1 MRYLILT
8 ILPKLW
14 DNTIT
19 HDGRNGY
26 SVGDQMA
33 KQQHHQMQQQSRHQQ
48 TSVSIDQFPSPE
60 QEQQQQVSVT
70 GVTDGVI
77 KKSSLKK
84 KKPTVTGSDSIGTM
98 SKQESKVSVNAAEAQ
113 DNVAGGGGGGKREKR
128 ARRRRRQVQKW
139 MPKCSAVHDY

>member
-1 MRYLILT
+1 
-8 ILPKLW
+8 
-14 DNTIT
+14 
-19 HDGRNGY
+19 
-26 SVGDQMA
+26 MA

-48 TSVSIDQFPSPE
+48 TSVSIDQFPSPEQE

-84 KKPTVTGSDSIGTM
+84 KKPTVTGSESIGTM

-113 DNVAGGGGGGKREKR
+113 DNVAGGGGGGGGKREKR

-139 MPKCSAVHDY
+139 MRARK